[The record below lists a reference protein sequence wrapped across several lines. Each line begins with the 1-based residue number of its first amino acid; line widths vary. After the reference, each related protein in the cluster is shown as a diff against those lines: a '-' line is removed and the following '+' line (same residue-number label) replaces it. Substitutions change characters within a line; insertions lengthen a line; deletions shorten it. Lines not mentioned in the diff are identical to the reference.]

1 MISKLKFNNSN
12 KKKPRNCSSRQ
23 QFKQKKLLKSPNLS
37 LLLKSYLLFL
47 STSSYWIL
55 SVLLMFKRNCTWL
68 NSLAIRDSLLFF
80 SIEDLFTAGCAKTS
94 ILDATRKVRPSA
106 CSRWKMETASEGIPL
121 LSGSHLILVSILE
134 TLMHSYLTWLAPANS
149 LPKDQAKIYGAR
161 KVVDLFLV
169 EGLMMS

>member
-23 QFKQKKLLKSPNLS
+23 QFKQNKLLKSPNLS
-37 LLLKSYLLFL
+37 LLLKSYLLLL

-68 NSLAIRDSLLFF
+68 NSLLFF
-80 SIEDLFTAGCAKTS
+80 SIEDLFMAGNQKTS
-94 ILDATRKVRPSA
+94 TLDATKKVLPSA

-121 LSGSHLILVSILE
+121 LSGQPILMVSILE

-149 LPKDQAKIYGAR
+149 LPKDQAKIYTAN
-161 KVVDLFLV
+161 KVVDLILL
-169 EGLMMS
+169 ELILS

>member
-23 QFKQKKLLKSPNLS
+23 QFKQNKLLKSPNLS
-37 LLLKSYLLFL
+37 LLLKSYLLLL

-68 NSLAIRDSLLFF
+68 NSLLFF
-80 SIEDLFTAGCAKTS
+80 SIEDLFMAGNQKTS
-94 ILDATRKVRPSA
+94 TLDATKKVLPSA

-121 LSGSHLILVSILE
+121 LSGSPRGSHLLVV

-149 LPKDQAKIYGAR
+149 LPKDQAKIYSALNI
-161 KVVDLFLV
+161 VDLLLV
-169 EGLMMS
+169 ESMLS